1 MKFVVF
7 TFLAALLAFNGT
19 ARAADP
25 GKSAA
30 AGGPMLQ
37 KFDKN
42 GDGALDAYE
51 LAAALAQHEEHHA
64 AKSGKP
70 AKAAKEPNAD
80 LAKAEA
86 LIKRFDTNGDGK
98 LDASE
103 LQTMRAAMEVKHE
116 ARKKPVNGS

>member
-1 MKFVVF
+1 MRFVVF
-7 TFLAALLAFNGT
+7 TILAALLAVNCT
-19 ARAADP
+19 ANAADP
-25 GKSAA
+25 GKPTA

-42 GDGALDAYE
+42 GDGTLDASE
-51 LAAALAQHEEHHA
+51 LAAALAQYQEHHA

-70 AKAAKEPNAD
+70 AKTTKEPNAD

-98 LDASE
+98 LDATE
-103 LQTMRAAMEVKHE
+103 LQAMRAAMEVKHE